1 MFDGEIFIPL
11 GDLVDF
17 QKETERLNKEL
28 KSVDN
33 EIRRSEGMLANPGF
47 VAKAPEALVESER
60 KKLEENKVKRAKLL
74 QRIEDLK

>member
-33 EIRRSEGMLANPGF
+33 EIRRSEGMLANAGF
-47 VAKAPEALVESER
+47 VSKAPEALVESER